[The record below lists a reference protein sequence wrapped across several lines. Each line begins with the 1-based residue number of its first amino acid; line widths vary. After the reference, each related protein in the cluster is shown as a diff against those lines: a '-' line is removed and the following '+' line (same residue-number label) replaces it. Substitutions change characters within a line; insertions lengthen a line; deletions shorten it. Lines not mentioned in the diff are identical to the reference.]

1 MEVTINGY
9 GTTCLVDSGA
19 THNFFCANLLET
31 AFLKP
36 SVDEPLEVVLAISK
50 KVATNQI
57 CEVLINFGQGVY

>member
-1 MEVTINGY
+1 MLPIT
-9 GTTCLVDSGA
+9 
-19 THNFFCANLLET
+19 FFCAKLLET
-31 AFLKP
+31 AFLKL